1 MPYLNEFM
9 TIALVHLVAVA
20 SPGPDFAVVVRNSLA
35 YGRRIAI
42 YTSIGIGL
50 AILLHVGYSLVGL
63 SVVIATTPWLF
74 KTFSYLAA
82 GYLLYLAYGALKSG
96 PSQPPVE
103 GEAEVSNNVDIK
115 VDNSDKNRL
124 ANTKAANN
132 IKASPRI
139 SAQKALWIGFL
150 TNGLNP
156 KATLFFLSLF
166 TAIIDI
172 DTPFSI
178 KLGYGIYLAIATG
191 LWFCFLS
198 YLLSTSKIAQ
208 LIGKKG
214 YWLDRAMGVLLVGL
228 AAKLVLG

>member
-1 MPYLNEFM
+1 MQYMNEFL

-20 SPGPDFAVVVRNSLA
+20 SPGPDFAVVVRNSVA

-42 YTSIGIGL
+42 YTSIGIGV
-50 AILLHVGYSLVGL
+50 AILLHVAYSLVGL

-74 KTFSYLAA
+74 QAFSYMAA
-82 GYLLYLAYGALKSG
+82 AYLLYLAFGALRSG
-96 PSQPPVE
+96 PPK
-103 GEAEVSNNVDIK
+103 DT
-115 VDNSDKNRL
+115 NSTINSEKKPL
-124 ANTKAANN
+124 
-132 IKASPRI
+132 I
-139 SAQKALWIGFL
+139 SAKKALWMGFL

-166 TAIIDI
+166 TAVINI
-172 DTPFSI
+172 DTPFSV

-198 YLLSTSKIAQ
+198 YMLSTSKVAE

-228 AAKLVLG
+228 AAKLVIG

>member
-1 MPYLNEFM
+1 MQYLNEFL
-9 TIALVHLVAVA
+9 TIAIVHLVAVA
-20 SPGPDFAVVVRNSLA
+20 SPGPDFAIVVRNSIA

-42 YTSIGIGL
+42 YTSIGIGA

-82 GYLLYLAYGALKSG
+82 GYLLYLALGALRSG
-96 PSQPPVE
+96 PSA
-103 GEAEVSNNVDIK
+103 GSTVDTT
-115 VDNSDKNRL
+115 DQDK
-124 ANTKAANN
+124 
-132 IKASPRI
+132 PMI
-139 SAQKALWIGFL
+139 SAKKALWMGFL

-166 TAIIDI
+166 TAIISI
-172 DTPFSI
+172 DTPFGVR
-178 KLGYGIYLAIATG
+178 LGYGIYLAVATG

-198 YLLSTSKIAQ
+198 FMLSTSRVAD
-208 LIGKKG
+208 LIGRKG

-228 AAKLVLG
+228 AAKLVIG